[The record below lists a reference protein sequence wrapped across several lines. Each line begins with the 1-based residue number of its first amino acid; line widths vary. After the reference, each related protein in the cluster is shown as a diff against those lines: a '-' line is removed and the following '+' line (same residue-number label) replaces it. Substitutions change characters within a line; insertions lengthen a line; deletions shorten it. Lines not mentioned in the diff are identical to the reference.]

1 MFQIAVCDDIPEIV
15 RQVCSVL
22 EGSALG
28 GQIHIDDYGSG
39 AELAQRLRAGARYD
53 LLILDIELDEVD
65 GVSIGHLLR
74 DELRDSAAQ
83 LLYISGRQQYAMAL
97 FDTRPLNFLLKPL
110 NEAKLLDCVAQA
122 IRLARPGEAQL
133 TVLVNR
139 SPQILAA
146 RSVRYIESYHKRVTL
161 HTAQGELVCRDKLE
175 SLARQLPDALFVRI
189 HQSFLVNIMYVSRV
203 QYDRLTLDDGT
214 QLSVS
219 QSYRRAVRSRMMKAA
234 PWQDGPEGDGFG
246 PLADGVGR

>member
-15 RQVCSVL
+15 SQIRAAL
-22 EGSALG
+22 EGSPLG
-28 GQIHIDDYGSG
+28 AQLRIDDYGSG
-39 AELAQRLRAGARYD
+39 TALAARLRAGERYD

-83 LLYISGRQQYAMAL
+83 ILYISGQQQYAMSL
-97 FDTRPLNFLLKPL
+97 FDTRPLNFLIKPL
-110 NEAKLLDCVAQA
+110 DEAKLLNCVAQA

-139 SPQILAA
+139 SPQTLPA
-146 RSVRYIESYHKRVTL
+146 RSVRYIESYHKRVTI
-161 HTAQGELVCRDKLE
+161 HTVQGELVCRDKLE
-175 SLARQLPDALFVRI
+175 SLARQLPEALFVRI
-189 HQSFLVNIMYVSRV
+189 HQSFLVNTLYVSRI
-203 QYDRLTLDDGT
+203 QYDKLTLDDGT

-219 QSYRRAVRSRMMKAA
+219 QSYRRAVRARLLKSA
-234 PWQDGPEGDGFG
+234 PWQDNREGDGFG
-246 PLADGVGR
+246 RLTDEVGR